1 MQLGTPDPEP
11 SPPPSLAQRLG
22 AFARRRPTAAAR
34 SSGGTRWPEGSI
46 AALVALL
53 IAAGALLTIGGAR
66 LLARQERAATARLA
80 AEAAPRIE
88 AARTAAEA
96 RGQID
101 AVLRRMPL
109 GTTLEALARALPA
122 DATLVRAA
130 RTGEGVL
137 EIDVAASDPD
147 QLRAALRR
155 TPALARLRN
164 TGQRQADAKMIVTF
178 VGTTQ

>member
-11 SPPPSLAQRLG
+11 APPPSLAQRLS
-22 AFARRRPTAAAR
+22 AHAKRRPAAGAQ
-34 SSGGTRWPEGSI
+34 SSGGAWPEGSI

-53 IAAGALLTIGGAR
+53 IILGALLTIGGAR
-66 LLARQERAATARLA
+66 LLAAQQRAATARLDA
-80 AEAAPRIE
+80 DAAPRIE
-88 AARTAAEA
+88 AARAAAEA

-101 AVLRRMPL
+101 AVLRRMSL
-109 GTTLEALARALPA
+109 GATLEALARALPA
-122 DATLVRAA
+122 DATLIRAA

-164 TGQRQADAKMIVTF
+164 TGQRQAEGRMIVTF